1 MHALLPVIERVVG
14 VGSGKRAKPP
24 GGATAAGPNEAA
36 SARGRHQ
43 AAAVGGVAV
52 TSKLAR

>member
-24 GGATAAGPNEAA
+24 AAGPNEAA

>member
-1 MHALLPVIERVVG
+1 MHALLPVIERVVR
-14 VGSGKRAKPP
+14 VGSGKRAEPP
-24 GGATAAGPNEAA
+24 GATAAGTNEAA
-36 SARGRHQ
+36 SARGRRQ